1 MELPY
6 SPYKYLFGNLHQEK
20 REAMTKNNITLIQ
33 SRLLLLTLQ
42 TFTSFI
48 HDLLL
53 YILVQT
59 LPTQDFWDTKVTNL
73 NNAMRSVQQNVVW
86 LNVSMKNF
94 ALMNM
99 QHSKHQL
106 TEEVQ
111 HILESYTS
119 LIIVHSQWKK
129 NCAHFLYNSI

>member
-59 LPTQDFWDTKVTNL
+59 LPTQDF
-73 NNAMRSVQQNVVW
+73 
-86 LNVSMKNF
+86 
-94 ALMNM
+94 
-99 QHSKHQL
+99 
-106 TEEVQ
+106 
-111 HILESYTS
+111 
-119 LIIVHSQWKK
+119 
-129 NCAHFLYNSI
+129 